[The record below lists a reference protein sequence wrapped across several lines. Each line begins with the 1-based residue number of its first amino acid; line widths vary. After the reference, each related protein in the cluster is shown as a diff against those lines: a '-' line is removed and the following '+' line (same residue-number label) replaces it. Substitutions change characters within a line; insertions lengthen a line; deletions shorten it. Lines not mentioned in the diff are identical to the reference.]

1 MKTRLTT
8 KILTYSEMI
17 KMESFIARFR
27 YLKLDGRVAEET
39 FGFDR
44 YLNQR
49 FYTSKEWRDLRNLV
63 IDRDRGCDLGVQ
75 GCEIYG
81 TILIHHMNPVNEKDI
96 LNRTELLFNPEYLVC
111 VSRNTHNAL
120 HYGDESLIKDRY
132 SIVERCTNDTIPWKK

>member
-17 KMESFIARFR
+17 KMESFIDRFR

-132 SIVERCTNDTIPWKK
+132 SIVKRCTNDTIPWKK

>member
-17 KMESFIARFR
+17 KMESFIDRFR

>member
-17 KMESFIARFR
+17 KMESFIDRFR

-132 SIVERCTNDTIPWKK
+132 SIVERYTNDTIPWKK

>member
-17 KMESFIARFR
+17 KMESFIDRFR

-132 SIVERCTNDTIPWKK
+132 TIVERCTNDTIPWKK